1 MTSVQ
6 RRLNPLMRS
15 TSFMPVTHPHV
26 TRPNMLD
33 RIQHIPRAVMSLP
46 CCAAEVEIRALTT
59 DDDAEGMGR
68 LLVEGYQSLPDSPD
82 DPEYYA
88 ELADV
93 GTRIERSIVFGAFAD
108 GDTLGCVT
116 YVADETSPYAEH
128 MLAGEASFRMLAVAS
143 VARGRGVGEAL
154 VRRCIDEATSA
165 GRTALFIHSGSW
177 MRGAHRLY
185 DRLGFERRADR
196 DWLIDDPPL
205 HLFGFWRAL

>member
-1 MTSVQ
+1 
-6 RRLNPLMRS
+6 MRWRS
-15 TSFMPVTHPHV
+15 GC
-26 TRPNMLD
+26 
-33 RIQHIPRAVMSLP
+33 SLP
-46 CCAAEVEIRALTT
+46 CDVMDVEIRTLTT
-59 DDDAEGMGR
+59 DDDIAGIGR
-68 LLVEGYQSLPDSPD
+68 LLVEGYRSLPDSPD

-93 GTRIERSIVFGAFAD
+93 GSRVERSVVFGAFDD
-108 GDTLGCVT
+108 GDAVGCVT
-116 YVADETSPYAEH
+116 YVADEVSAYAEH
-128 MLAGEASFRMLAVAS
+128 MLAGEASFRMLAVAPA
-143 VARGRGVGEAL
+143 ARGRGVGEAL

-185 DRLGFERRADR
+185 GRLGFERRADR